1 MGDCRSGGKVLP
13 LFLGNAAMNRNTW
26 EIAFVQKPIKLSG
39 SDSALDENDDLVE
52 LKLVQEFVK
61 LSILLLFLKLDVI
74 LLETVESELGFI
86 IDINL
91 KRRLHKLLANGAN
104 LLGKS
109 G

>member
-1 MGDCRSGGKVLP
+1 
-13 LFLGNAAMNRNTW
+13 MNRNTW
-26 EIAFVQKPIKLSG
+26 EIAFVQKSIKLSG

-52 LKLVQEFVK
+52 LKLVQELVK
-61 LSILLLFLKLDVI
+61 LSVLLLFLKFDVI
-74 LLETVESELGFI
+74 LLETVESEFGFI

-91 KRRLHKLLANGAN
+91 KRRLHKLLANRAN